1 MDGFSFKAHHTLISM
16 TSLPILYS
24 FRRCPYAIRAR
35 LALKYASLPVAVR
48 EVALKHKPA
57 AMMDL
62 SPKGTVPVLQL
73 VDGTVLEESL
83 DIMRWALAQNDTAHW
98 LTDDETEHA
107 LIALND
113 DAFKPLLDRYK
124 YSGQASDHPAE
135 HDRDA
140 AVDLFVAPLNQRL
153 GQSHYLLGDTPTL
166 ADMAIVPFIRQFAG
180 VDGEWFDSAPLP
192 ALRDWLST
200 MTQSP
205 LFVSIMPK
213 RAPWQPGDPLTLL

>member
-1 MDGFSFKAHHTLISM
+1 M
-16 TSLPILYS
+16 TPLPILYS

-35 LALKYASLPVAVR
+35 LALKYAGMSVAVR
-48 EVALKHKPA
+48 EVALKHKPVE
-57 AMMDL
+57 MLTL

-73 VDGTVLEESL
+73 ADGTVLEESL
-83 DIMRWALAQNDTAHW
+83 DIMRWALSQNDVASW
-98 LTDDETEHA
+98 LTDKETEHA

-124 YSGQASDHPAE
+124 YIGQDSDHPVE
-135 HDRDA
+135 YHRDA

-153 GQSHYLLGDTPTL
+153 SQSRYLLGDTPTL

-180 VDGEWFDSAPLP
+180 VDADWFESAPLP
-192 ALRDWLST
+192 SLRHWLNT
-200 MTQSP
+200 LTQSS

-213 RAPWQPGDPLTLL
+213 HAPWQPGDPLTLL